1 MKTVKLSLSLR
12 TTSDIFASSTRK
24 ASATFCSTVIS
35 LFLSSHSIR
44 EASISFLIG
53 RAQSRDI
60 AQCRETTRTF
70 ALLYNPAKCRHCIT
84 LKRIPKKDVLNE
96 NQPAS
101 HRLSEI
107 PPNQPSTSESA
118 RSQRISQT
126 HRIGST
132 PGIRQIPAHGFSR
145 TSHRPPQPAT
155 ARGSQ
160 PGRGLIVKGLLGLI
174 RVRGVPVYGPRALFY
189 TRCSLAI
196 LCPFCGLLVY
206 GHRPF
211 DLAHGLFS
219 LRLRALRLKPTGPRF
234 IPAGPCPNC
243 YLVD

>member
-24 ASATFCSTVIS
+24 ASATFCSTVVS
-35 LFLSSHSIR
+35 LDLSSHSLR
-44 EASISFLIG
+44 EAPSSNLIG
-53 RAQSRDI
+53 RAHSRLI

-70 ALLYNPAKCRHCIT
+70 VASYKPAKCRHCIT
-84 LKRIPKKDVLNE
+84 LKRIPKKDVLIKINR
-96 NQPAS
+96 
-101 HRLSEI
+101 HHKLSEI
-107 PPNQPSTSESA
+107 SPNQPSTSESA

-160 PGRGLIVKGLLGLI
+160 PGRGLIVKRLLGLI
-174 RVRGVPVYGPRALFY
+174 RVRGVPIVRAQGPF
-189 TRCSLAI
+189 I
-196 LCPFCGLLVY
+196 LV
-206 GHRPF
+206 
-211 DLAHGLFS
+211 
-219 LRLRALRLKPTGPRF
+219 
-234 IPAGPCPNC
+234 
-243 YLVD
+243 VV